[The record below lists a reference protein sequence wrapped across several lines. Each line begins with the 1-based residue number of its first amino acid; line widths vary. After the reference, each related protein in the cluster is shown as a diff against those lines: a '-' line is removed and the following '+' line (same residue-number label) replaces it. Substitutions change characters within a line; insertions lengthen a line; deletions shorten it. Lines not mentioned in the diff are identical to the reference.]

1 MMVKTVDAIKVRNLM
16 SRDVVDA
23 DLTKSLRMSMDDLI
37 MPYEPPSDHNKF
49 DSDEKFKK
57 FFHDRTKLMKHLIDK
72 YVSNIELRTFHDS
85 SPTKSLSYFKK
96 EKPKSNTE
104 EIIRGVFFKKY
115 RKEDF
120 VYLYDNTEA
129 KFKIYPSS
137 TIVKIDEAHLCRLL
151 KVKELIESTLKP
163 YRRIFNDSVLRMD
176 DRPFA
181 DKVVTKQNKMWQL
194 GADG

>member
-1 MMVKTVDAIKVRNLM
+1 MMVKTVDAIKERNLM

-23 DLTKSLRMSMDDLI
+23 DLTKSLKMSMDDLI

-49 DSDEKFKK
+49 DSDENFKK
-57 FFHDRTKLMKHLIDK
+57 FFHDRTQLMKHLIDK

-104 EIIRGVFFKKY
+104 EIIRGVFFKKF

-120 VYLYDNTEA
+120 VCLYTEA
-129 KFKIYPSS
+129 KLEIYPSS
-137 TIVKIDEAHLCRLL
+137 TIVKINEAHFRYLL
-151 KVKELIESTLKP
+151 EVKELIESTLKP
-163 YRRIFNDSVLRMD
+163 YTRILNDSVLRMD
-176 DRPFA
+176 DRPLSG
-181 DKVVTKQNKMWQL
+181 KVATKQNTLWQL

>member
-85 SPTKSLSYFKK
+85 SPTKSLSSFQK

-137 TIVKIDEAHLCRLL
+137 TIVKINEANLNPLL
-151 KVKELIESTLKP
+151 KLKDYIENIT
-163 YRRIFNDSVLRMD
+163 NH
-176 DRPFA
+176 
-181 DKVVTKQNKMWQL
+181 TNE
-194 GADG
+194 